1 MLNHTE
7 LSNFLKYFCSDR
19 YKVFLDLFNLS
30 TFLIPLQFR
39 PPLTEDV
46 ERKLNIHLS
55 GSAIKDVEEI
65 SRRIKELKSLGEQ
78 AKARTEREFSPE
90 LIGTSV

>member
-1 MLNHTE
+1 M
-7 LSNFLKYFCSDR
+7 F
-19 YKVFLDLFNLS
+19 VDLFNLS
-30 TFLIPLQFR
+30 TFLIPLKFR

-46 ERKLNIHLS
+46 ERNLSIHLS

-65 SRRIKELKSLGEQ
+65 SRRIRELKSMGDQ
-78 AKARTEREFSPE
+78 AIAKTERDLSPE